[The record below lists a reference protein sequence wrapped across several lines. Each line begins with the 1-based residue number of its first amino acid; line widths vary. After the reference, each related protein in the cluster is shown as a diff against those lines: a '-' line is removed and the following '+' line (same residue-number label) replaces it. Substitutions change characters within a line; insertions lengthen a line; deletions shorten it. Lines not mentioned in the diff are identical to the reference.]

1 MKGGPKPGKLCI
13 LVKVLCRAPKPYRTK
28 DMPPLPRLILS
39 YAVAGAIA
47 LVGGAAVQADE
58 LLRFNRD
65 IRPILSEYCLACHG
79 FDATKREAGLRLDV
93 REGAIEE
100 LDSGEAAIRPGN
112 PEESEL
118 IKRINSHDE
127 GSVMPPPETGKK
139 LTQAQKETL
148 LRWVREGA
156 AYEPHWAFAKPEP
169 QTPPVGSQITSD
181 FGNPIDA
188 FIHQKLEQRSL
199 KPSPRANAETLI
211 RRVHLDLVG
220 LPPTPAEVREFCEDY
235 ASRGLK
241 AYGERVDRLLD
252 SPHYG
257 EKWGRWWLDQA
268 RYADSHGYSI
278 DAPRTIWPYRD
289 WVIQALNRDMPFDQ
303 FTVEQLAGDL
313 LPNPTSSQIVATGF
327 HRNTQIN
334 QEGGVD
340 PEQFRIESVFDRVAT
355 TGTVFLGLTI
365 GCAQCHNHKFDP
377 VTQKEYYQL
386 FAFFNNQDEPEHTLF
401 PDGIDPTALKKDREQ
416 TLRLLDDAI
425 RPYENKLEEWEKGLA
440 KEDQEKLPKPVKDAL
455 KVEAK
460 KRNGLQRATL
470 LNAAVSKSAE
480 SAVEP
485 LIADLQKKV
494 REIDQELSMGVNT
507 LVLREKPEG
516 RMTSVFIQ
524 GDFTR
529 PDETVQPD
537 VPRVLHAM
545 PTEWKEKPSQ
555 SNDKTSE
562 NAPRYNRLDLAKW
575 IVSPDNPLTARVIVN
590 RVWQVYFGKGIVETE
605 NDFGLQSAVPTHPEL
620 LDWLAIQ
627 FRSNGWSLKDLHRQI
642 VCSDTYT
649 RSSLVRS
656 DLLQVDRDNYLL
668 ARQQRLRLD
677 AELVRDVGLAASGLL
692 SPKLGGAPVF
702 PPIPD
707 GVMTQGQVKREW
719 KASQGEDRYR
729 RGVYTF
735 LFRATPP
742 PSLSVFDAPE
752 GNSSCTRRN
761 RSNTPLQAL
770 TLLNDAAFVEFAE
783 ALSKIIEK
791 EGLEVAFQRCTS
803 RRPTEPEMAL
813 LNQLDSFSAA
823 RVLLNLDETLT
834 RE

>member
-1 MKGGPKPGKLCI
+1 MI
-13 LVKVLCRAPKPYRTK
+13 
-28 DMPPLPRLILS
+28 DMPPLPKLILS
-39 YAVAGAIA
+39 YVVAGACA
-47 LVGGAAVQADE
+47 LAGGTGLLAEDK
-58 LLRFNRD
+58 LRFNRD
-65 IRPILSEYCLACHG
+65 IRPLLSEYCLACHG
-79 FDATKREAGLRLDV
+79 FDATKREAGLRLDIP
-93 REGAIEE
+93 EGAIEE
-100 LDSGEAAIRPGN
+100 LDSGEVAIRPGN

-118 IKRINSHDE
+118 IKRILSDDE

-156 AYEPHWAFAKPEP
+156 RYEPHWAFAKPEP
-169 QTPPVGSQITSD
+169 QTPPTDPKLRSD
-181 FGNPIDA
+181 FENPIDA
-188 FIHQKLEQRSL
+188 FIHRKLEEREL
-199 KPSPRANAETLI
+199 KPSPRAAPETLI

-220 LPPTPAEVREFCEDY
+220 LPPTPAEVREFCDDY
-235 ASRGLK
+235 ASRGLA
-241 AYGERVDRLLD
+241 AYRERVDLLLQ

-257 EKWGRWWLDQA
+257 ERWGRWWLDQA

-278 DAPRTIWPYRD
+278 DAPRSIWPYRD

-313 LPNPTSSQIVATGF
+313 LPKPTSSQIVATGF

-365 GCAQCHNHKFDP
+365 GCAQCHDHKFDP
-377 VTQKEYYQL
+377 ITQKEYYQL
-386 FAFFNNQDEPEHTLF
+386 FAFFNNQDEPEHTIF
-401 PDGIDPTALKKDREQ
+401 PDGVDPAGLRKERDQ
-416 TLRLLDDAI
+416 TLKRLDEVV
-425 RPYENKLEEWEKGLA
+425 RPYESKVEGWEKGLA
-440 KEDQEKLPKPVKDAL
+440 KEEQEKLPKPVKDAL

-460 KRNGLQRATL
+460 KRNALHRATL
-470 LNAAVSKSAE
+470 FAASIAKTAE
-480 SAVEP
+480 SEKREVSSVDSQ
-485 LIADLQKKV
+485 IAELQSKL
-494 REIDQELSMGVNT
+494 REIDRELSKGINT
-507 LVLREKPEG
+507 LILREKPEG
-516 RMTSVFIQ
+516 RKSTVFIQ

-529 PDETVQPD
+529 PDEPVQPG
-537 VPRVLHAM
+537 VPSVLHAISG
-545 PTEWKEKPSQ
+545 ESKERF
-555 SNDKTSE
+555 D
-562 NAPRYNRLDLAKW
+562 RLDLAKW

-590 RVWQVYFGKGIVETE
+590 RVWQIYFGKGIVETE
-605 NDFGLQSAVPTHPEL
+605 NDFGLQSSVPTHPEL

-627 FRSNGWSLKDLHRQI
+627 FMENGWSLKDLHRQI

-649 RSSLVRS
+649 RSSVARS
-656 DLLQVDRDNYLL
+656 DLLNVDRDNYLL

-692 SPKLGGAPVF
+692 SKKLGGAPVF

-719 KASQGEDRYR
+719 KVSQGEDRYR

-735 LFRATPP
+735 IFRATPP
-742 PSLSVFDAPE
+742 PSLNVFDAPE

-783 ALSKIIEK
+783 ALSKIIEMD
-791 EGLEVAFQRCTS
+791 GLEFAFQRCTS
-803 RRPTEPEMAL
+803 RKPTEQELAVL
-813 LNQLDSFSAA
+813 SQLDPFSAA

>member
-1 MKGGPKPGKLCI
+1 MI
-13 LVKVLCRAPKPYRTK
+13 
-28 DMPPLPRLILS
+28 DMPPLPKLILS
-39 YAVAGAIA
+39 YVVAGACA
-47 LVGGAAVQADE
+47 LAGGTGLLAEDK
-58 LLRFNRD
+58 LRFNRD
-65 IRPILSEYCLACHG
+65 IRPLLSEYCLACHG
-79 FDATKREAGLRLDV
+79 FDATKREAGLRLDIP
-93 REGAIEE
+93 EGAIEE
-100 LDSGEAAIRPGN
+100 LDSGEVAIRPGN

-118 IKRINSHDE
+118 IKRIFSDDE

-156 AYEPHWAFAKPEP
+156 RYEPHWAFAKPEP
-169 QTPPVGSQITSD
+169 QTPPTDPKLRSD
-181 FGNPIDA
+181 FENPIDA
-188 FIHQKLEQRSL
+188 FIHRKLEEREL
-199 KPSPRANAETLI
+199 KPSPRAAPETLI

-220 LPPTPAEVREFCEDY
+220 LPPTPAEVREFCDDY
-235 ASRGLK
+235 ASRGLA
-241 AYGERVDRLLD
+241 AYRERVDLLLQ

-257 EKWGRWWLDQA
+257 ERWGRWWLDQA

-278 DAPRTIWPYRD
+278 DAPRSIWPYRD

-313 LPNPTSSQIVATGF
+313 LPKPTSSQIVATGF

-365 GCAQCHNHKFDP
+365 GCAQCHDHKFDP
-377 VTQKEYYQL
+377 ITQKEYYQL
-386 FAFFNNQDEPEHTLF
+386 FAFFNNQDEPEHTIF
-401 PDGIDPTALKKDREQ
+401 PDGVDPAGLRKERDQ
-416 TLRLLDDAI
+416 TLKRLDEVV
-425 RPYENKLEEWEKGLA
+425 RPYESKVEGWEKGLA
-440 KEDQEKLPKPVKDAL
+440 KEEQEKLPKPVKDAL

-460 KRNGLQRATL
+460 KRNALHRATL
-470 LNAAVSKSAE
+470 FAASIAKTAE
-480 SAVEP
+480 SEKREVSSVDSQ
-485 LIADLQKKV
+485 IAELQSKL
-494 REIDQELSMGVNT
+494 REIDRELSKGINT

-516 RMTSVFIQ
+516 RKSTVFIQ

-529 PDETVQPD
+529 PDEPVQPG
-537 VPRVLHAM
+537 VPSVLHAISG
-545 PTEWKEKPSQ
+545 ESKERF
-555 SNDKTSE
+555 D
-562 NAPRYNRLDLAKW
+562 RLDLAKW

-590 RVWQVYFGKGIVETE
+590 RVWQIYFGKGIVETE
-605 NDFGLQSAVPTHPEL
+605 NDFGLQSSVPTHPEL

-627 FRSNGWSLKDLHRQI
+627 FMENGWSLKDLHRQI

-649 RSSLVRS
+649 RSSVARS
-656 DLLQVDRDNYLL
+656 DLLNVDRDNYLL

-692 SPKLGGAPVF
+692 SKKLGGAPVF

-719 KASQGEDRYR
+719 KVSQGEDRYR

-735 LFRATPP
+735 IFRATPP
-742 PSLSVFDAPE
+742 PSLNVFDAPE

-783 ALSKIIEK
+783 ALSKIIEMD
-791 EGLEVAFQRCTS
+791 GLEFAFQRCTS
-803 RRPTEPEMAL
+803 RKPTEQELAVL
-813 LNQLDSFSAA
+813 SQLDPFSAA

>member
-1 MKGGPKPGKLCI
+1 M
-13 LVKVLCRAPKPYRTK
+13 K
-28 DMPPLPRLILS
+28 DMPPLPRRSLI
-39 YAVAGAIA
+39 YA
-47 LVGGAAVQADE
+47 LVGLWAFAGGASLSADNE
-58 LLRFNRD
+58 LRFNRD
-65 IRPILSEYCLACHG
+65 VRPLLSEYCLACHG

-100 LDSGEAAIRPGN
+100 LDSGEVAIRPGK

-118 IKRINSHDE
+118 IKRILSHDE

-156 AYEPHWAFAKPEP
+156 KYEPHWAFAKPKP
-169 QTPPVGSQITSD
+169 QTPPADPRFAGD

-188 FIHQKLEQRSL
+188 FIHQKLDQRGL
-199 KPSPRANAETLI
+199 KPSSRAAAETLI

-220 LPPTPAEVREFCEDY
+220 LPPTPAEVREFCDDY
-235 ASRGLK
+235 ASRGLT
-241 AYGERVDRLLD
+241 AYRERVDKLLQ

-278 DAPRTIWPYRD
+278 DAPRSIWPYRD
-289 WVIQALNRDMPFDQ
+289 WVIQALNRNMPFDQ

-313 LPNPTSSQIVATGF
+313 LPKPTSSQIVATGF

-377 VTQKEYYQL
+377 ITQKEYYQL

-401 PDGIDPTALKKDREQ
+401 PDGIDAASLKKEREQ

-425 RPYENKLEEWEKGLA
+425 RPYESKLEEWEMGLA
-440 KEDQEKLPKPVKDAL
+440 KEEQEKLPKPVKDAL
-455 KVEAK
+455 KVDSK
-460 KRNGLQRATL
+460 KRSALQRATL
-470 LNAAVSKSAE
+470 FAAGISKNAQSEKTESSIAE
-480 SAVEP
+480 
-485 LIADLQKKV
+485 LQNKV
-494 REIDQELSMGVNT
+494 REIDRELSKGVNT

-516 RMTSVFIQ
+516 RKSTVFIQ

-529 PDETVQPD
+529 PDEPVQPG
-537 VPRVLHAM
+537 VPGVLHAM
-545 PTEWKEKPSQ
+545 SAEGKEKY
-555 SNDKTSE
+555 D
-562 NAPRYNRLDLAKW
+562 RLDLAKW

-620 LDWLAIQ
+620 LDWLAVQ
-627 FRSNGWSLKDLHRQI
+627 FMKDGWSLKDLHRQI

-649 RSSLVRS
+649 RSSLVRD
-656 DLLQVDRDNYLL
+656 DLLDVDRDNYLL

-719 KASQGEDRYR
+719 KVSQGEDRYR

-735 LFRATPP
+735 IYRATPP
-742 PSLSVFDAPE
+742 PSLNVFDAPE

-770 TLLNDAAFVEFAE
+770 TLLNDAAFVEFAG
-783 ALSKIIEK
+783 ALSKIIERD
-791 EGLEVAFQRCTS
+791 GLEVAFQRCTS
-803 RRPTEPEMAL
+803 RKPTEPELAVL
-813 LNQLDSFSAA
+813 SQLDPFSAA

>member
-1 MKGGPKPGKLCI
+1 M
-13 LVKVLCRAPKPYRTK
+13 
-28 DMPPLPRLILS
+28 
-39 YAVAGAIA
+39 
-47 LVGGAAVQADE
+47 
-58 LLRFNRD
+58 
-65 IRPILSEYCLACHG
+65 
-79 FDATKREAGLRLDV
+79 RLDV

-100 LDSGEAAIRPGN
+100 LDSGEVAIRPGK

-118 IKRINSHDE
+118 IKRILSHDE

-156 AYEPHWAFAKPEP
+156 KYEPHWAFAKPQP
-169 QTPPVGSQITSD
+169 QTPPADPRFAGD

-188 FIHQKLEQRSL
+188 FIHQKLEQRGL
-199 KPSPRANAETLI
+199 KPSSRAAAETLI

-220 LPPTPAEVREFCEDY
+220 LPPTPAEVREFCDDY
-235 ASRGLK
+235 ASRGLT
-241 AYGERVDRLLD
+241 AYRERVDKLLQ

-278 DAPRTIWPYRD
+278 DAPRSIWPYRD
-289 WVIQALNRDMPFDQ
+289 WVIQALNRNMPFDQ

-313 LPNPTSSQIVATGF
+313 LPKPTSSQIVATGF

-377 VTQKEYYQL
+377 ITQKEYYQL

-401 PDGIDPTALKKDREQ
+401 PDGIDAASLKKEREQ

-425 RPYENKLEEWEKGLA
+425 RPYESKLEEWEMGLA
-440 KEDQEKLPKPVKDAL
+440 KEEQEKLPKPVKDAL
-455 KVEAK
+455 KVDSK
-460 KRNGLQRATL
+460 KRSALQRATL
-470 LNAAVSKSAE
+470 FAAGISKNAQSEKTESSIAE
-480 SAVEP
+480 
-485 LIADLQKKV
+485 LQNKV
-494 REIDQELSMGVNT
+494 REIDRELSKGVNT

-516 RMTSVFIQ
+516 RKSTVFIQ

-529 PDETVQPD
+529 PDEPVQPG
-537 VPRVLHAM
+537 VPGVLHAM
-545 PTEWKEKPSQ
+545 SVEGKEKY
-555 SNDKTSE
+555 D
-562 NAPRYNRLDLAKW
+562 RLDLAKW

-620 LDWLAIQ
+620 LDWLAVQ
-627 FRSNGWSLKDLHRQI
+627 FMKDGWSLKDLHRQI

-649 RSSLVRS
+649 RSSLVRD
-656 DLLQVDRDNYLL
+656 DLLDVDRDNYLL

-719 KASQGEDRYR
+719 KVSQGEDRYR

-735 LFRATPP
+735 IYRATPP
-742 PSLSVFDAPE
+742 PSLNVFDAPE

-770 TLLNDAAFVEFAE
+770 TLLNDAAFVEFAG
-783 ALSKIIEK
+783 ALSKIIERD
-791 EGLEVAFQRCTS
+791 GLEVAFQRCTS
-803 RRPTEPEMAL
+803 RKPTEPELAVL
-813 LNQLDSFSAA
+813 SQLDPFSAA